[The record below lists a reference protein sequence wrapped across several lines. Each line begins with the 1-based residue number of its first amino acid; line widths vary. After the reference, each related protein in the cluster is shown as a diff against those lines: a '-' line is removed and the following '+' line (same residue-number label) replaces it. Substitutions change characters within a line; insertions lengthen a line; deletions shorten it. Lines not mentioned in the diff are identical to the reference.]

1 MDIINGPFQ
10 NVAMEKEKPLMDIN
24 GNLLISKFPF
34 FIQVAQ
40 KLLKKKTNNT
50 EVVKSQKNHIAE
62 KQLKKHRKKR

>member
-1 MDIINGPFQ
+1 
-10 NVAMEKEKPLMDIN
+10 METEKPLMDID

-34 FIQVAQ
+34 FIPVAQ

-50 EVVKSQKNHIAE
+50 EVVKSQKNYIAE